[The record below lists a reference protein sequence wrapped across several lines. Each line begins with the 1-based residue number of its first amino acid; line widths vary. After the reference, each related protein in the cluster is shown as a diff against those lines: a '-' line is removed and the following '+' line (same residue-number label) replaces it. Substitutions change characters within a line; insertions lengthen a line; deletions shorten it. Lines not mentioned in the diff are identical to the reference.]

1 MYESRGVCTAHA
13 TRIVCVCA
21 CGCTQTKTIYVE
33 SSLYQ
38 PAPRVR
44 RPHPTDA
51 GTHSG
56 KCTWSLGLRIHDSR
70 TKREVFSPRPTCLV
84 MCSVGVRRGKVGAFR
99 LTASLFPYC
108 PSLKAHVGST
118 LGRHGARFPSSC
130 WPRGSR
136 RARWAGPL
144 FLRCMI
150 FPAFASR
157 TPALRPP
164 AGLAVVCLAAHTAA
178 AQPLARAPCL
188 HLSHSCV
195 RTRKAST
202 HSCERAQIGDRS
214 MHRSRSGT

>member
-1 MYESRGVCTAHA
+1 MQIYILSLSISRSRRMRTRNAHIHTSG
-13 TRIVCVCA
+13 TRKSLSTKPFVQKRKRADGSARRQDCRRT
-21 CGCTQTKTIYVE
+21 TQRICHRG
-33 SSLYQ
+33 SSRQ
-38 PAPRVR
+38 HGA
-44 RPHPTDA
+44 
-51 GTHSG
+51 
-56 KCTWSLGLRIHDSR
+56 SR
-70 TKREVFSPRPTCLV
+70 DVHFPLSPSR
-84 MCSVGVRRGKVGAFR
+84 
-99 LTASLFPYC
+99 
-108 PSLKAHVGST
+108 KAHVGST

-157 TPALRPP
+157 TPALRAP

-195 RTRKAST
+195 RTRKVST
-202 HSCERAQIGDRS
+202 HSCERAQSGERS
-214 MHRSRSGT
+214 MHRCRRSTL